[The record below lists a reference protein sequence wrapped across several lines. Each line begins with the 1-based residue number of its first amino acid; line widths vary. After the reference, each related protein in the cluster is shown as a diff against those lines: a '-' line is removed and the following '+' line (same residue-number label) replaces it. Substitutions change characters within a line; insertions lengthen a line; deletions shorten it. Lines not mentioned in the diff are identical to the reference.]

1 MTTAE
6 EIHAIA
12 RDLANTY
19 ATLADLKWAP
29 ERPPNVKVMRSQD
42 GPKSP
47 SPDGDWA
54 LNLEHELMRE
64 TTDEKVPGGLRAMA
78 YDALGYTL
86 APPHATSTCRVGYLD
101 DNCTPGILCAHI
113 ARRAREIVRNFP
125 AAPDLAELM
134 ASQLAYLTQQLNHR
148 HHTNPLTPIP
158 ADTMATG
165 YGTAADLAPLATAAT
180 GKPITRETIRSWG
193 RNGHITQYT
202 NPDGTTT
209 YNVSQVVEYAHTY
222 TPRRKN
228 FHKPLA

>member
-1 MTTAE
+1 MTPDDLRTR
-6 EIHAIA
+6 A
-12 RDLANTY
+12 RQLANTY
-19 ATLADLKWAP
+19 ATLAELKWTP

-64 TTDEKVPGGLRAMA
+64 TTDEHVPGGLRTMA

-86 APPHATSTCRVGYLD
+86 APPHARPDCRIGYLD
-101 DNCTPGILCAHI
+101 DDCTPGILCAHI
-113 ARRAREIVRNFP
+113 ARRAHEIVANFP
-125 AAPDLAELM
+125 AAQDLADL
-134 ASQLAYLTQQLNHR
+134 LTQQHDYLTRQLDHR
-148 HHTNPLTPIP
+148 HHTNTRLTPIP

-180 GKPITRETIRSWG
+180 GKPVSRETIRSWG

-202 NPDGTTT
+202 QPDGTTA
-209 YNVSQVVEYAHTY
+209 YNVGQVIEYAHTY
-222 TPRRKN
+222 TPRRKRSGD
-228 FHKPLA
+228 PLA